1 MRHRHGFWARIS
13 TLNKM
18 SRLLRMCAVRHNQL
32 MVQRIINNSGKKMFS
47 EQKKNKIPSKN
58 SKIRNMKSRFLDITK
73 NMFQQICVR
82 VPACRLNYL
91 NCVATQRTYEVAFD
105 IPLKIVPS
113 FDDSVS
119 FCERQWGVFG
129 RDGET
134 PASPASTSPSTT
146 DAKPRWRTNDP
157 GGSELSSVQLIGAG
171 SQSITANTAQT
182 LVYINP
188 PKSGPILSTWII
200 QPVCKV
206 PVASIIHANT

>member
-1 MRHRHGFWARIS
+1 
-13 TLNKM
+13 
-18 SRLLRMCAVRHNQL
+18 
-32 MVQRIINNSGKKMFS
+32 MFY
-47 EQKKNKIPSKN
+47 EQKKFQYIPLEYIGTKYIGLKNIPSKN
-58 SKIRNMKSRFLDITK
+58 SKIRNMKSKFLDITK
-73 NMFQQICVR
+73 NMFQQIYIMCVSPCLQTKLCELCSNSKNIWISVWYSIKNDLR
-82 VPACRLNYL
+82 RAS
-91 NCVATQRTYEVAFD
+91 
-105 IPLKIVPS
+105 VPS